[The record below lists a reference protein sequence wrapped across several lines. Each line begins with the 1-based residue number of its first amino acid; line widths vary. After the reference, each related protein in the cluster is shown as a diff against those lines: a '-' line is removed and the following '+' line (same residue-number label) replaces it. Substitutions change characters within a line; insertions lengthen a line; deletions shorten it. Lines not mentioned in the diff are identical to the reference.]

1 LAADG
6 GLFITRRFI
15 MKKPSPNPPE
25 RNTETSSISKP
36 GTMFIV
42 APQVDTESLL
52 ANASESL
59 ASATVMLSDFATLL
73 EGSKRNTVLGIAQIV
88 MLGELAVN
96 RALDNVDPQS

>member
-1 LAADG
+1 LAADTVASSDLKG
-6 GLFITRRFI
+6 DFTMLKIT
-15 MKKPSPNPPE
+15 PDPP
-25 RNTETSSISKP
+25 TP
-36 GTMFIV
+36 MFMV
-42 APQVDTESLL
+42 APGMDTESLL

-73 EGSKRNTVLGIAQIV
+73 EGSRRNTVLGIAQIV